1 MAIAVKKHAKVD
13 IKLFLPCPI
22 LLDSLIN
29 TKYPDWDCRYPQI
42 KQFFGKFNMA
52 SYLDLTMMPQLSY
65 IILLIFDALLIWVLS
80 RFVVRMIIKSANGK
94 QWTQKKRRESKIRKK
109 TSIWKHNIGSLNF
122 LRTIRNSCD
131 LPKFSYYYHVN
142 PQTLN
147 DARCTFFKRW
157 LVITFFESITVV
169 FKV

>member
-29 TKYPDWDCRYPQI
+29 TKYPVWDCRYPQI

-109 TSIWKHNIGSLNF
+109 LQFENTILVPWIF
-122 LRTIRNSCD
+122 LEPFAI
-131 LPKFSYYYHVN
+131 L
-142 PQTLN
+142 
-147 DARCTFFKRW
+147 ATFQN
-157 LVITFFESITVV
+157 LVIITMSTLRPWTMHDVR
-169 FKV
+169 FSSAD